1 MNWYIGLDVGTT
13 NIKANAFCPD
23 SGAHKSCISVP
34 TPKKYA
40 QSGSAVYEYDAGA
53 IFDAC
58 CHVLRQVAAQVPTH
72 SVRAI
77 AVSSMAES
85 GILLDVKGRPLC
97 DAIAW
102 FDPRSLPQA
111 DRLSS
116 LLGRENI
123 YQITGQ
129 LCSSKFGIT
138 KLLWTKE
145 NLPACYSAAQRWLS
159 INDYI
164 LYRLSGEIVSE
175 YSIASRTMAFD
186 IHHLEWSSQI
196 LHAAGI
202 SAAMFPEVVPGGVE
216 IGRLLPEI
224 ASVLGLPRST
234 AIVTGGHDHACAAIG
249 SGITVPGMA
258 LDSMGT
264 SEVVVTP
271 ISAALTCR
279 EMYLAQASVYPH
291 CSDTL
296 YRALTSMQA
305 CGASMTWFL
314 NTLGKKIKKDA
325 YNLQKD
331 SYSYLQEIAEACE
344 ECPQLQYYPLLRGSL
359 SHPDAGGVFLGFHEG
374 HDLPHFSKA
383 LLDGL
388 CCEFSYQIEKLSNA
402 LGITID
408 AIHAVGGPSQS
419 PYLMQRKASISNLN
433 VQIPLYQEAATFGA
447 ALLAAV
453 GCGDKSFSDIRQY
466 AAQVPSKVISPRQE
480 AHFQTI
486 RQTYHLRRSLIEHCY
501 EYI

>member
-23 SGAHKSCISVP
+23 TGAHKSCISAP
-34 TPKKYA
+34 TPQKTA
-40 QSGSAVYEYDAGA
+40 RSGGGVYEYDANA
-53 IFDAC
+53 IFAVC
-58 CHVLRQVAAQVPTH
+58 CHILQHVTAQVPKY

-85 GILLDVKGRPLC
+85 GILLDTQNRPLC

-129 LCSSKFGIT
+129 FCSSKFGIT
-138 KLLWTKE
+138 KLLWIKE
-145 NLPACYSAAQRWLS
+145 NLPACFGAAHRWLS

-202 SAAMFPEVVPGGVE
+202 PVSMFPEVVPGGIK
-216 IGRLLPEI
+216 IGCLLPEI
-224 ASVLGLPRST
+224 ASILGLRKDT

-249 SGITVPGMA
+249 SGMTVPGAA

-271 ISAALTCR
+271 ISEALTCR

-325 YNLQKD
+325 HNLQK
-331 SYSYLQEIAEACE
+331 EIG
-344 ECPQLQYYPLLRGSL
+344 R
-359 SHPDAGGVFLGFHEG
+359 
-374 HDLPHFSKA
+374 
-383 LLDGL
+383 
-388 CCEFSYQIEKLSNA
+388 
-402 LGITID
+402 
-408 AIHAVGGPSQS
+408 
-419 PYLMQRKASISNLN
+419 
-433 VQIPLYQEAATFGA
+433 
-447 ALLAAV
+447 
-453 GCGDKSFSDIRQY
+453 
-466 AAQVPSKVISPRQE
+466 
-480 AHFQTI
+480 AHV
-486 RQTYHLRRSLIEHCY
+486 
-501 EYI
+501 